1 MALKKRNEC
10 RVSFVC
16 KPMLSR
22 VFIVILILSSFDHS
36 ICLAQQAFELEA
48 LQSPNRYKSNIEG
61 QLKIIETAVFSEEPS
76 ENKVLLENG
85 YAKYEF
91 KNPDAWPPD
100 QIGTYRPV
108 AVRVIFTKYPRDSAF
123 WLTDYQWLLSKRLT
137 ALFELDSNLNSTAIE
152 YSILLQTDCDNEFE
166 TMQLFHGIEVSYEP
180 IKETID
186 VTEIDADL
194 SNTQTKNPLAVRKVT
209 QFMRR
214 DRYTMDSAV
223 FSVLDRNTQWNN
235 AVVVLD
241 WTGSM
246 YGHGA
251 EAILWQALN
260 EEQNRIRHCVF
271 FNDGDRTKTRKKTIG
286 YTKGIYFSETASIT
300 DPIKM
305 MRRVQHKG
313 NGGDSPENDL
323 EALIATINKLPE
335 SQDIILVADN
345 ASCIRDFVL
354 LQCLNRPIHVVLC
367 RTKNGINPQYINLAW
382 KTGGSLHFND
392 IDVHDLSEK
401 MKFGSLDINGTKYVL
416 TLNDV
421 LQPVDRSDHF
431 FAHCDRYYT
440 YPKRLNRSK
449 RRKEPECYF
458 QD

>member
-1 MALKKRNEC
+1 
-10 RVSFVC
+10 
-16 KPMLSR
+16 MLNR
-22 VFIVILILSSFDHS
+22 VFILVLFLSSFDCT

-48 LQSPNRYKSNIEG
+48 LQNPNRYKKNIEG
-61 QLKIIETAVFSEEPS
+61 RFNISETPVFSEGQT

-91 KNPDAWPPD
+91 KNPDSWPPN
-100 QIGTYRPV
+100 QIGKFKPT
-108 AVRVIFTKYPRDSAF
+108 AVRVIFTKYPKDSAF
-123 WLTDYQWLLSKRLT
+123 WLTDYQWLLSKRLSE
-137 ALFELDSNLNSTAIE
+137 LFELDSNLNATSID

-166 TMQLFHGIEVSYEP
+166 TMQLFHGIEITYEP
-180 IKETID
+180 IENGD
-186 VTEIDADL
+186 DNSEAEADL
-194 SNTQTKNPLAVRKVT
+194 PTTESKNQMAVRKIT
-209 QFMRR
+209 QFMKR

-223 FSVLDRNTQWNN
+223 FSALERNTQWSD

-260 EEQNRIRHCVF
+260 EEQSRIKHCVF
-271 FNDGDRTKTRKKTIG
+271 FNDGDKTKTRKKTIG
-286 YTKGIYFSETASIT
+286 FTKGVYFSETKSIA
-300 DPIKM
+300 DPIKL

-323 EALIATINKLPE
+323 EALIATINKIPE

-354 LQCLNRPIHVVLC
+354 LQCLNRPIHIILC

-382 KTGGSLHFND
+382 KTGGSLHYA
-392 IDVHDLSEK
+392 DVDLFDLSDK
-401 MKFGSLDINGTKYVL
+401 MDMGSLEVNNTKYVL

-421 LQPVDRSDHF
+421 LQPADRADHF

-440 YPKRLNRSK
+440 YPKRLNGNK